1 MGGYTKF
8 MFDNFVLDDEENKS
22 SEEVADAQPE
32 EWESIPQ
39 AEPEEDH
46 IEEDT
51 EVATPDVLTA
61 DAENNSELY
70 EETEPE
76 PEEPEIIT
84 FNEEEV
90 AQKVQEAESQAY
102 QKGFS
107 EGKQTEEA
115 ASGQLLQ
122 KIEENL
128 GLLISKQEE
137 MRSAMTEEFRKMALS
152 IVTELVPSLQN
163 EQAEPL
169 IKKFLED
176 NFKNFSQESKLSFY
190 FNSAVIAQA
199 QQILANLARK
209 YDFEGKITLHKD
221 DSLGKSDCRVEW
233 ENGGV
238 ERNSSGLQAEVK
250 ELLEADSSK

>member
-1 MGGYTKF
+1 M
-8 MFDNFVLDDEENKS
+8 
-22 SEEVADAQPE
+22 
-32 EWESIPQ
+32 
-39 AEPEEDH
+39 
-46 IEEDT
+46 
-51 EVATPDVLTA
+51 
-61 DAENNSELY
+61 
-70 EETEPE
+70 
-76 PEEPEIIT
+76 
-84 FNEEEV
+84 
-90 AQKVQEAESQAY
+90 
-102 QKGFS
+102 
-107 EGKQTEEA
+107 
-115 ASGQLLQ
+115 
-122 KIEENL
+122 
-128 GLLISKQEE
+128 
-137 MRSAMTEEFRKMALS
+137 
-152 IVTELVPSLQN
+152 
-163 EQAEPL
+163 